1 MVFDDKSRIMEFPL
15 TQLGRNWWRSRKFL
29 SQGELLDRLGN
40 WWYNATSGLTL
51 TNIIC
56 DEFGPVMKQE
66 SWYRTGESD
75 KFFCDLM
82 EVSLTHGIIYFG
94 KTLGKTT
101 LNDCFA
107 VARSA
112 NNGTNISGEFME
124 ALIRKVEEGNEWLR
138 RHTQPTG

>member
-15 TQLGRNWWRSRKFL
+15 TQLGRDWWRNSKFL
-29 SQGELLDRLGN
+29 SQGELLGRLEN
-40 WWYNATSGLTL
+40 WWYNAISGLVL
-51 TNIIC
+51 TNIVC
-56 DEFGPVMKQE
+56 DKFGPVMKQE
-66 SWYRTGESD
+66 AWYRTGESD

-82 EVSLTHGIIYFG
+82 DVSLTHGIIY
-94 KTLGKTT
+94 LGNTGQRD
-101 LNDCFA
+101 NCFA

-138 RHTQPTG
+138 QHTG